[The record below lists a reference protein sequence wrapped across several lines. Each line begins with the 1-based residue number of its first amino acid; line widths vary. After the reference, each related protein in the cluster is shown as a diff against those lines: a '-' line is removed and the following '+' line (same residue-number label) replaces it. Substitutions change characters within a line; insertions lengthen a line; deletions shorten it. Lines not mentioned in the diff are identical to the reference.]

1 LIIIL
6 IRSLIRCVGDIAIII
21 THVLLLHTFLFW
33 CMIHRVDEV
42 HTSVIN
48 ILNQYFY
55 RSNIMK
61 PPRESYLN
69 CLVLSLE
76 LITVHRTRLLHKI
89 NIFSDNCYY

>member
-6 IRSLIRCVGDIAIII
+6 IRFLIRCVGDIAIII

-33 CMIHRVDEV
+33 CMIHRVD
-42 HTSVIN
+42 TSVIN

-76 LITVHRTRLLHKI
+76 LI
-89 NIFSDNCYY
+89 

>member
-1 LIIIL
+1 M
-6 IRSLIRCVGDIAIII
+6 RRRYCNYYYSRIII
-21 THVLLLHTFLFW
+21 TYVSLLVYDSSSIL
-33 CMIHRVDEV
+33 

-61 PPRESYLN
+61 LPRESYLN

-76 LITVHRTRLLHKI
+76 LIQFTEQDVR
-89 NIFSDNCYY
+89 